1 MSEIRMLSQE
11 TINQIAAG
19 EVIERPASIVKE
31 LVENAIDAGAS
42 QIHIEIREGGISY
55 IRVTDNGSGIPA
67 DQIRLAFKRH
77 STSKIQNAEDLTSI
91 DSLGFRGEALASIAA
106 VSRVEVLTRTA
117 SSLTGTRY
125 VIEGGVEKR
134 MEEVA
139 APVGTTFRVENLF
152 FNTPVRKKFLKKE
165 NAEAS
170 AVNDYVQRMVMGHP
184 EISFRFVRN
193 GKEPSIHSP
202 GNNQLKNSIFA
213 VYGKDVLAEMIEVK
227 ADGPVQIRG
236 YISKPQQTRASRNY
250 ENYYLNGRYIRSKII
265 ENAIDDAYRDYVV
278 PGTFPV
284 VVLQINMDPR
294 ELDVNVHPTKMQVR
308 FTREHDVGTL
318 LYEVL
323 LSRLKELDLT
333 ARLAGSAKLAPDVEE
348 APRAEA
354 LPPVGAISI
363 SRPETPLPEMPRQEV
378 QPPVYAQEE
387 ILVEKEPMHFDEPAF
402 TYEKAEEPQ
411 QEPQQAA
418 PIPQEMRW
426 VGQLFR
432 TFWIAEQGNTAY
444 LIDQHAAHERVLYDR
459 LKEKLSK
466 GALDA
471 QILLEPLIVTLQP
484 QAYDRVMEEKAVFER
499 LGYSIDSFGENSVII
514 REVPYI
520 FNGGLGQED
529 FQKMVDLLLEGTR
542 RVDQTILID
551 RMATISCKAAIKGNE
566 AISFEEMQ
574 SLLEQLMAS
583 PNPYNCPH
591 GRPTMLTMTHQELD
605 HRFKR
610 S

>member
-77 STSKIQNAEDLTSI
+77 STSKIRDAEDLTNI

-117 SSLTGTRY
+117 SSITGTRY
-125 VIEGGVEKR
+125 VIEGGEEKR
-134 MEEVA
+134 MEEIA

-152 FNTPVRKKFLKKE
+152 FNTPVRKKFLKSE

-213 VYGKDVLAEMIEVK
+213 VYGKDVLSEMIEVR
-227 ADGPVQIRG
+227 ADGPVRIRG
-236 YISKPQQTRASRNY
+236 FISKPQQTRASRNY

-284 VVLQINMDPR
+284 AVLQIFMDPK

-318 LYEVL
+318 VYEVL

-333 ARLAGSAKLAPDVEE
+333 ARLAGAAKLQPAVEE
-348 APRAEA
+348 GGQKPAE
-354 LPPVGAISI
+354 LPPVGAVSV
-363 SRPETPLPEMPRQEV
+363 SLPEESPKPV
-378 QPPVYAQEE
+378 VPPVSYVQEE
-387 ILVEKEPMHFDEPAF
+387 ILVPQPAPVSQLQDPAAP
-402 TYEKAEEPQ
+402 YGEEVPQ
-411 QEPQQAA
+411 TA
-418 PIPQEMRW
+418 PIPQEMRL

-432 TFWIAEQGNTAY
+432 TFWVVERGEIAY

-459 LKEKLSK
+459 LKEKLAQ
-466 GALDA
+466 GTLDA
-471 QILLEPLIVTLQP
+471 QILLEPLIVNLPP
-484 QAYDRVMEEKAVFER
+484 QAYERVMEEKAVFER

-529 FQKMVDLLLEGTR
+529 FQTMVDLLCEGTR
-542 RVDQTILID
+542 RVDQAVLID
-551 RMATISCKAAIKGNE
+551 RMATISCKAAIKGND

-591 GRPTMLTMTHQELD
+591 GRPTMITMTHQELD

>member
-77 STSKIQNAEDLTSI
+77 STSKIRDAQDLTNI

-117 SSLTGTRY
+117 SSITGTRY
-125 VIEGGVEKR
+125 VIEGGEEKR
-134 MEEVA
+134 MEEIA

-152 FNTPVRKKFLKKE
+152 FNTPVRKKFLKSE

-213 VYGKDVLAEMIEVK
+213 VYGKDVLSEMVEVR
-227 ADGPVQIRG
+227 ADGPVKIRG
-236 YISKPQQTRASRNY
+236 FISKPQQTRASRNY

-284 VVLQINMDPR
+284 AVLQIFMDPK

-323 LSRLKELDLT
+323 LSRLKELNLT
-333 ARLAGSAKLAPDVEE
+333 ARLAGAAKLQPAVEE
-348 APRAEA
+348 AGQKPVE
-354 LPPVGAISI
+354 LPPAGAVSI
-363 SRPETPLPEMPRQEV
+363 SRPEKV
-378 QPPVYAQEE
+378 QKPVAPPVSYVQEE
-387 ILVEKEPMHFDEPAF
+387 ILVPQSPAVSQLKDP
-402 TYEKAEEPQ
+402 TAPYGEEAPQ
-411 QEPQQAA
+411 TA
-418 PIPQEMRW
+418 PIPQEMRL

-432 TFWIAEQGNTAY
+432 TFWVAEQGETAY

-459 LKEKLSK
+459 LKEKLAQ
-466 GALDA
+466 GPLDA
-471 QILLEPLIVTLQP
+471 QILLEPLIMTLPP
-484 QAYDRVMEEKAVFER
+484 QAYERVMEEKAVFER
-499 LGYSIDSFGENSVII
+499 LGYSIESFGENSVII

-529 FQKMVDLLLEGTR
+529 FQTMVDLLLEGTR
-542 RVDQTILID
+542 KVDQNVLID
-551 RMATISCKAAIKGNE
+551 RMATISCKAAIKGND

>member
-1 MSEIRMLSQE
+1 MLSQE

-42 QIHIEIREGGISY
+42 MIHIEIREGGISY

-77 STSKIQNAEDLTSI
+77 STSKIRDAEDLTNI
-91 DSLGFRGEALASIAA
+91 GSLGFRGEALASIAA
-106 VSRVEVLTRTA
+106 VSRVEVLTRTP
-117 SSLTGTRY
+117 SSITGTRY
-125 VIEGGVEKR
+125 VIEGGEEKR
-134 MEEVA
+134 MEEIA

-170 AVNDYVQRMVMGHP
+170 AVSDYVQRMVMGHP

-213 VYGKDVLAEMIEVK
+213 VYGKDVLSEMIEVR
-227 ADGPVQIRG
+227 ADGPVRIRG

-284 VVLQINMDPR
+284 VVLQIDMDPA

-308 FTREHDVGTL
+308 FTREHDVGTV

-333 ARLAGSAKLAPDVEE
+333 ARLSGAAQLKPTVDESAPASF
-348 APRAEA
+348 A
-354 LPPVGAISI
+354 LPPTGAVSI
-363 SRPETPLPEMPRQEV
+363 SRPETPV
-378 QPPVYAQEE
+378 QPELSHPTIPQIDYRQEE
-387 ILVEKEPMHFDEPAF
+387 ILVPQPSPVPQVLKEPAAP
-402 TYEKAEEPQ
+402 YEAEIPSE
-411 QEPQQAA
+411 A
-418 PIPQEMRW
+418 PIPQEMRL

-432 TFWIAEQGNTAY
+432 TFWIAEQGETAY

-471 QILLEPLIVTLQP
+471 QILLEPLIVTLAP
-484 QAYDRVMEEKAVFER
+484 QAYQRVMEEKAVFER
-499 LGYSIDSFGENSVII
+499 LGYSIDSFGEDSVII

-529 FQKMVDLLLEGTR
+529 FQTMVDLLLEGTR
-542 RVDQTILID
+542 RVDQTVLID
-551 RMATISCKAAIKGNE
+551 RMATISCKAAIKGND

>member
-1 MSEIRMLSQE
+1 MLSQE

-42 QIHIEIREGGISY
+42 MIHIEIREGGISY

-77 STSKIQNAEDLTSI
+77 STSKIRDAGDLTNI
-91 DSLGFRGEALASIAA
+91 GSLGFRGEALASIAA
-106 VSRVEVLTRTA
+106 VSRVEVLTRTP
-117 SSLTGTRY
+117 SSITGTRY
-125 VIEGGVEKR
+125 VIEGGEEKR
-134 MEEVA
+134 MEEIA

-170 AVNDYVQRMVMGHP
+170 AVSDYVQRMVMGHP

-213 VYGKDVLAEMIEVK
+213 VYGKDVLSEMVEVR
-227 ADGPVQIRG
+227 ADGPVRIRG

-284 VVLQINMDPR
+284 VVLQIDMDPA

-333 ARLAGSAKLAPDVEE
+333 ARLSGAAQLKPATEEIAPATPVMPPAGAV
-348 APRAEA
+348 
-354 LPPVGAISI
+354 SI
-363 SRPETPLPEMPRQEV
+363 SRPEMLV
-378 QPPVYAQEE
+378 QPEELQPAVSQTSYVQEE
-387 ILVEKEPMHFDEPAF
+387 ILV
-402 TYEKAEEPQ
+402 PQ
-411 QEPQQAA
+411 QVPETHILKESPASYETGPQTA
-418 PIPQEMRW
+418 PIPQEMRL

-432 TFWIAEQGNTAY
+432 TFWIAEQGETAY

-466 GALDA
+466 GNLDA
-471 QILLEPLIVTLQP
+471 QILLEPLIVTLAP
-484 QAYDRVMEEKAVFER
+484 QAYQRVMEEKAVFER
-499 LGYSIDSFGENSVII
+499 LGYSIDSFGEDSVII

-529 FQKMVDLLLEGTR
+529 FQTMVDLLLEGTR
-542 RVDQTILID
+542 RVDQTVLID
-551 RMATISCKAAIKGNE
+551 RMATISCKAAIKGND

>member
-1 MSEIRMLSQE
+1 
-11 TINQIAAG
+11 
-19 EVIERPASIVKE
+19 
-31 LVENAIDAGAS
+31 
-42 QIHIEIREGGISY
+42 
-55 IRVTDNGSGIPA
+55 
-67 DQIRLAFKRH
+67 
-77 STSKIQNAEDLTSI
+77 
-91 DSLGFRGEALASIAA
+91 
-106 VSRVEVLTRTA
+106 
-117 SSLTGTRY
+117 
-125 VIEGGVEKR
+125 
-134 MEEVA
+134 
-139 APVGTTFRVENLF
+139 
-152 FNTPVRKKFLKKE
+152 
-165 NAEAS
+165 
-170 AVNDYVQRMVMGHP
+170 
-184 EISFRFVRN
+184 
-193 GKEPSIHSP
+193 
-202 GNNQLKNSIFA
+202 
-213 VYGKDVLAEMIEVK
+213 
-227 ADGPVQIRG
+227 
-236 YISKPQQTRASRNY
+236 
-250 ENYYLNGRYIRSKII
+250 
-265 ENAIDDAYRDYVV
+265 
-278 PGTFPV
+278 
-284 VVLQINMDPR
+284 
-294 ELDVNVHPTKMQVR
+294 
-308 FTREHDVGTL
+308 
-318 LYEVL
+318 
-323 LSRLKELDLT
+323 
-333 ARLAGSAKLAPDVEE
+333 
-348 APRAEA
+348 
-354 LPPVGAISI
+354 
-363 SRPETPLPEMPRQEV
+363 MPRQEV

-387 ILVEKEPMHFDEPAF
+387 ILVEKEPMHFDEPAV
-402 TYEKAEEPQ
+402 TYDKAEEPQ

-418 PIPQEMRW
+418 PIPQELRL

-551 RMATISCKAAIKGNE
+551 RMATISCKAAIKGND